1 MRLTFLLASAAAL
14 VLSLGLASAAE
25 PASSSAAPKRA
36 APGCGAAT
44 GACAF
49 GSAPGVCEGVA
60 TQCAEKGCA
69 AHAGDLKV
77 RALFG
82 RGVIARRRLTPF
94 PAPPA
99 AREPHVRAP
108 LSQGCAVR

>member
-82 RGVIARRRLTPF
+82 
-94 PAPPA
+94 
-99 AREPHVRAP
+99 
-108 LSQGCAVR
+108 